1 MGETSRKPSDD
12 ESNAVDQPPGA
23 RETVARGRRWKQTRR
38 RYRWGADGRSRLE
51 SEREGCFRAGR
62 YSRKSRESEPSGAK
76 IRADEDISSREGI

>member
-1 MGETSRKPSDD
+1 MKATRSIS
-12 ESNAVDQPPGA
+12 PPGA

-76 IRADEDISSREGI
+76 IRADEDISSREGV